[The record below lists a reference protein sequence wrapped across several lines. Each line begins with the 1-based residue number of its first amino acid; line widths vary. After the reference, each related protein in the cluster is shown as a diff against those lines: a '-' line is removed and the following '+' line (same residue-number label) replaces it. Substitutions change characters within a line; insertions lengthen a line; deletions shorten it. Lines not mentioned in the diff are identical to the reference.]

1 MTRDQVLDAL
11 LAAKA
16 VAVVR
21 MKDAARLADAA
32 EALRKGGVT
41 AIEIT
46 MTVPGAAGIIREMA
60 RSKAPGMLVGA
71 GTVLDTGMA
80 ADVIGAG
87 ADFVVSPI
95 TDLDMIEACR
105 AAGVLVAPGA
115 FTPTEIVSAWRAGAD
130 IVKVFPAT
138 SLGPQFCRDMRGPLP
153 QIRLMPT
160 GGVTI
165 ENARDFLAAGAC
177 CIGIGTAL
185 VDRKAVEAGDWTAL
199 EARARRLT
207 ASLAT
212 LEPEGSSGSGG
223 SSGSS
228 SR

>member
-11 LAAKA
+11 LAAKV
-16 VAVVR
+16 VAVIR
-21 MKDAARLADAA
+21 MKDAARLAGTA
-32 EALRKGGVT
+32 EALRRGGVT

-46 MTVPGAAGIIREMA
+46 MTVPGAVDIIRELA
-60 RSKAPGMLVGA
+60 RTKAPGQLIGA
-71 GTVLDTGMA
+71 GTVLDVGTA

-95 TDLDMIEACR
+95 TDPATIETCR
-105 AAGVLVAPGA
+105 AEGVLVAPGA
-115 FTPTEIVSAWRAGAD
+115 FTPTEIVAAWRAGAD

-138 SLGPQFCRDMRGPLP
+138 SLGPQFLRDLRGPLP

-177 CIGIGTAL
+177 CVGIGTAL
-185 VDRKAVEAGDWTAL
+185 VDRRDVEAGDWAAL
-199 EARARRLT
+199 EARARRLM
-207 ASLAT
+207 ASLA
-212 LEPEGSSGSGG
+212 SSPSGV
-223 SSGSS
+223 
-228 SR
+228 

>member
-1 MTRDQVLDAL
+1 MTKDQVLEAL
-11 LAAKA
+11 LAARAIA
-16 VAVVR
+16 VIR
-21 MKDAARLADAA
+21 MKDAARLAGTA

-46 MTVPGAAGIIREMA
+46 MTVPGAVDIIREMA
-60 RSKAPGMLVGA
+60 RSKAPGTLVGA
-71 GTVLDTGMA
+71 GTVLDAGMA

-95 TDLDMIEACR
+95 TDRDMIQTCR

-138 SLGPQFCRDMRGPLP
+138 SLGPQFFRDVRGPLP

-165 ENARDFLAAGAC
+165 ENAGDFLAAGAC
-177 CIGIGTAL
+177 CVGIGTAL
-185 VDRKAVEAGDWTAL
+185 VDRRAVEAGDWPAL
-199 EARARRLT
+199 EARARRLV
-207 ASLAT
+207 ASL
-212 LEPEGSSGSGG
+212 SSPG
-223 SSGSS
+223 
-228 SR
+228 